1 LLLDHVLPDGHPTHV
16 FFHIGNESM
25 TALESPKHSLFAERH
40 LLQAAVGTDG
50 PAVDQGVVI
59 RL

>member
-1 LLLDHVLPDGHPTHV
+1 
-16 FFHIGNESM
+16 M

-40 LLQAAVGTDG
+40 LLQDVVGIDG

-59 RL
+59 RLLNFL